1 MITRHPAESRGRTDI
16 DWLDS
21 WHSFSF
27 GDYHDP
33 AMMGFRAL
41 RVINDDRVAAGQGF
55 GTHAHRDMEILTY
68 VLDGALAHKDSLG
81 NGETLRPGEVQVM
94 TAGRG
99 IEHSEFNPSRTEPV
113 HLYQIWLKPREKGL
127 RPAYGQKAFEASGR
141 SDTWQRVASGT
152 PNGSGIGSNAD
163 GALTINTDADVLI
176 ASIAPGRESAY
187 TLRAGRRAWVQ
198 ALRGKVELN
207 GVALAE
213 GDGASVSDVA
223 NLNVRGIDQAEV
235 MLFDLA

>member
-1 MITRHPAESRGRTDI
+1 MITRHPAKSRGRTDI
-16 DWLDS
+16 GWLDS

-55 GTHAHRDMEILTY
+55 GMHGHRDMEILTW

-81 NGETLRPGEVQVM
+81 NGEALRPGEVQVM

-99 IEHSEFNPSRTEPV
+99 IEHSEFNPSRTEAV
-113 HLYQIWLKPREKGL
+113 HLYQIWLMPREKRL
-127 RPAYGQKAFEASGR
+127 TPAYSQRAFDAAGR
-141 SDTWQRVASGT
+141 ANQWQRVASGT
-152 PNGSGIGSNAD
+152 GGAAAGGNPDGS
-163 GALTINTDADVLI
+163 LTINTDADVLI
-176 ASIAPGRESAY
+176 ATLAPGREAAY
-187 TLRAGRRAWVQ
+187 TLGAGRYAWVQ
-198 ALRGKVELN
+198 VMRGKVEVS
-207 GVALAE
+207 GVGLSE
-213 GDGASVSDVA
+213 GDGASISDVTS
-223 NLNVRGIDQAEV
+223 LSVRGIENAEV